1 MPTVCKTGIERPVVV
16 GHSLGALVRIGAR
29 TGPSGRG
36 ERSCLIVGPTS
47 RADVPLLSLPA
58 IPVIGDLI
66 RYTVGPLF
74 GAPSGRVRPH
84 DRRPIARRTGIA
96 AAVSGRTRKSGARP
110 LGAST
115 GRFVHRLVLTA
126 PRRLANSH
134 SSRGNPRGRRR
145 NVLLRRSSGG
155 SVEAGGI
162 ATEAVFLRGS
172 IAPGFV
178 DAEARAGSRA
188 KGSCQPK
195 PSTLERGGMT
205 RP

>member
-1 MPTVCKTGIERPVVV
+1 MHAHPFARLGIERPVVV
-16 GHSLGALVRIGAR
+16 GHSLGTLVRLGAR

-96 AAVSGRTRKSGARP
+96 AAVPAARARAAPDRSGRRPAALSIAWCLPP
-110 LGAST
+110 LGA
-115 GRFVHRLVLTA
+115 
-126 PRRLANSH
+126 
-134 SSRGNPRGRRR
+134 
-145 NVLLRRSSGG
+145 
-155 SVEAGGI
+155 
-162 ATEAVFLRGS
+162 
-172 IAPGFV
+172 
-178 DAEARAGSRA
+178 
-188 KGSCQPK
+188 
-195 PSTLERGGMT
+195 
-205 RP
+205 